1 MGVGFFACI
10 SLINVAIDIIP
21 GICVSPSPTWNFFV
35 PGIHRVPIRSL
46 GRGPIRCATSI
57 SRGASG
63 APICGALVVIVIV
76 FLFVVIMSRRRS
88 GIGMVIGRSRS
99 LAPTSLVVVT
109 WWGILFP
116 WRHGPSVIVL
126 VDSTYVRF
134 DIKYA

>member
-1 MGVGFFACI
+1 MGVGFFAFI

-46 GRGPIRCATSI
+46 GRGPMRCATSI
-57 SRGASG
+57 SRDASG
-63 APICGALVVIVIV
+63 APICGAWVVIVIM
-76 FLFVVIMSRRRS
+76 FLFVVIMFARRS

-109 WWGILFP
+109 LGGVGFP
-116 WRHGPSVIVL
+116 GRHGAYIIVL
-126 VDSTYVRF
+126 VDSTYVKF